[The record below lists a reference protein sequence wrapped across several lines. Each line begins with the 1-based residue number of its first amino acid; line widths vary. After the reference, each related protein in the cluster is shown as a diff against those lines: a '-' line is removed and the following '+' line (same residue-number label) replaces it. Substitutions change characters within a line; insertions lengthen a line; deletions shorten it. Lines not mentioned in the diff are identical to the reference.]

1 MVFLFIALAGIL
13 CSSSVVQSLCP
24 DNWVS
29 HGGECYAFVTNI
41 KSTWINAGAYC
52 RNAEAKLVEVDSV
65 DEGNFLRS
73 HLISSHRSEH
83 FWIGGTD
90 TIQEGKWVWI
100 SSQDSLD
107 YTDWAPGEPN
117 NGIGAGC
124 MTMAYHEGYHWNDD
138 FCTSQ
143 YDFICERT
151 STGSGQTVIG

>member
-1 MVFLFIALAGIL
+1 MVFLFITLAGIL

-65 DEGNFLRS
+65 DEENFLRS
-73 HLISSHRSEH
+73 HLISSQISES

-90 TIQEGKWVWI
+90 TVKEGKWVWM
-100 SSQDSLD
+100 SSQDPLD
-107 YTDWAPGEPN
+107 YKDWAHNEPN
-117 NGIGAGC
+117 NGIEGGC
-124 MTMAYHEGYHWNDD
+124 MTMANHLRFHWNDD
-138 FCTSQ
+138 LCNSQ
-143 YDFICERT
+143 INFICEK
-151 STGSGQTVIG
+151 TVNQIVGDLIG